1 MHPLLIYIGSGWI
14 FWGGVIT
21 LLVSCLSGIGAEK
34 GWRLHLAQT
43 AAVLGILQIALSST
57 PVPGWLWWLLLL
69 ATAGTMAALQFRY
82 GKRRIVQG
90 VFGAV
95 ILAAA
100 VFELP
105 YWLD

>member
-57 PVPGWLWWLLLL
+57 PVSRLALVASAPGH
-69 ATAGTMAALQFRY
+69 GRY
-82 GKRRIVQG
+82 DGG
-90 VFGAV
+90 
-95 ILAAA
+95 AA
-100 VFELP
+100 VP
-105 YWLD
+105 VRKAPDCARGVRGRYSGCGGV

>member
-21 LLVSCLSGIGAEK
+21 LLVSCLSGIGAGK

-82 GKRRIVQG
+82 GKRRIVARG
-90 VFGAV
+90 VRGSYSGCGGV
-95 ILAAA
+95 
-100 VFELP
+100 
-105 YWLD
+105 

>member
-43 AAVLGILQIALSST
+43 DRKSV
-57 PVPGWLWWLLLL
+57 V
-69 ATAGTMAALQFRY
+69 
-82 GKRRIVQG
+82 
-90 VFGAV
+90 
-95 ILAAA
+95 
-100 VFELP
+100 
-105 YWLD
+105 

>member
-69 ATAGTMAALQFRY
+69 ATAGTD
-82 GKRRIVQG
+82 GG
-90 VFGAV
+90 
-95 ILAAA
+95 AA
-100 VFELP
+100 VP
-105 YWLD
+105 VRKAPDCARGVRGRYSGCGGV